1 MRVFISRLLAML
13 LLLSTVLTCLI
24 ACNKNSDNDSGN
36 KPTEAPA
43 TNAPATEAP
52 ATDAPTEAPTEEP
65 TEAPTKEPSEDATE
79 APKHEHI
86 DYVERVKLDMSS
98 DTFKQEVS
106 VKFFIDGDT
115 THFNVPSSLDKTGV
129 MKARYLAVNTPE
141 STGKIEEWGK
151 AASNFTK
158 EKLSSA
164 VSIIAESDDNSW
176 NYDGNGRYLVWIWYQ
191 PAEGAE
197 YRNLNIELLQ
207 NGLAVGSSAA
217 EGRYGESAVAAIAQA
232 TIEKLYIFSDDLD
245 PSFPYGEA
253 TSVTL
258 KELRSNIASYEGTKV
273 SFEGIVTCNSDW
285 TAYVEAYDAETEM
298 YYGVQVFYGYNST
311 LINPLA
317 QGNRVRIVGV
327 VNSHNGTYQ
336 VSGLFYKPMEPDNPA
351 NTAKLESGLTPAF
364 TETDAATFV
373 GEKTITVG
381 EEEKTYKYA
390 DLAMSTSISMKDLR
404 VVDIYTTTNEA
415 SSDKGAMT
423 LTCKVGDITISVRTE
438 VLKDADKNLVTAEY
452 FEGKTIDV
460 KGIVDYYDYE
470 NTGNGTYQI
479 RVYSLSDITVH

>member
-1 MRVFISRLLAML
+1 MRVFTNRLLAIL
-13 LLLSTVLTCLI
+13 LLLSIVLTCLV
-24 ACNKNSDNDSGN
+24 ACNNDT
-36 KPTEAPA
+36 PDV
-43 TNAPATEAP
+43 
-52 ATDAPTEAPTEEP
+52 TDAGTEAPT
-65 TEAPTKEPSEDATE
+65 D

-86 DYVERVKLDMSS
+86 DYVEKVKLDMSS
-98 DTFKQEVS
+98 DTLKQEVT

-115 THFNVPSSLDKTGV
+115 THFNVPVSVDKTGV

-151 AASNFTK
+151 TASNFTK

-164 VSIIAESDDNSW
+164 VSILVESDDNTW
-176 NYDGNGRYLVWIWYQ
+176 NFDGNGRHLVWIWYK

-207 NGLAVGSSAA
+207 NGLAVGSGAA
-217 EGRYGESAVAAIAQA
+217 SGRYGESAVAAIAQA

-258 KELRSNIASYEGTKV
+258 KELRTNIESYSGQKV

-285 TAYVEAYDAETEM
+285 TAYVEAYDAETDM

-327 VNSHNGTYQ
+327 VNQHNGTYQ
-336 VSGLFYKPMEPDNPA
+336 VSGLFYKPMEPNNPA
-351 NTAKLESGLTPAF
+351 NTAKLESGHTPAF
-364 TETDAATFV
+364 KETTAADFV
-373 GEKTITVG
+373 GNKTITVG
-381 EEEKTYKYA
+381 EEEKTFAYA
-390 DLAMSTSISMKDLR
+390 DLAMSTSISMKDL
-404 VVDIYTTTNEA
+404 VITDIYTTTNET
-415 SSDKGAMT
+415 SNDKGAMT
-423 LTCKVGDITISVRTE
+423 LTCRVGDVTISVRTE
-438 VLKDADKNLVTAEY
+438 VLKDADKNIVTADY
-452 FEGKTIDV
+452 FRDKTIDV

-470 NTGNGTYQI
+470 NTGNGIYQI

>member
-1 MRVFISRLLAML
+1 MRVFTNRLLAML
-13 LLLSTVLTCLI
+13 LLLSIVLTCLV
-24 ACNKNSDNDSGN
+24 ACN
-36 KPTEAPA
+36 TETPD
-43 TNAPATEAP
+43 
-52 ATDAPTEAPTEEP
+52 ATDAGTEAPT
-65 TEAPTKEPSEDATE
+65 A
-79 APKHEHI
+79 APKPEHEHV
-86 DYVERVKLDMSS
+86 DYVEKVKLDMSS
-98 DTFKQEVS
+98 DTLKQEVS

-115 THFNVPSSLDKTGV
+115 THFNVPVSVDKTGV

-151 AASNFTK
+151 TASNFTK

-164 VSIIAESDDNSW
+164 VSILVESDDNTW
-176 NYDGNGRYLVWIWYQ
+176 NFDGNGRHLVWIWYK

-207 NGLAVGSSAA
+207 NGLAVGSGAA
-217 EGRYGESAVAAIAQA
+217 SGRYGESAVAAIAQA
-232 TIEKLYIFSDDLD
+232 TTEKLYIFSDDLD

-258 KELRSNIASYEGTKV
+258 KELRTNIESYSGQKV

-285 TAYVEAYDAETEM
+285 TAYVEAYDAETDM

-327 VNSHNGTYQ
+327 VNQHNGTYQ
-336 VSGLFYKPMEPDNPA
+336 VSGLFYKPMEPNNPA
-351 NTAKLESGLTPAF
+351 NTAKLDSGHTPAF
-364 TETDAATFV
+364 KETTAADFV
-373 GEKTITVG
+373 GTKTILVG
-381 EEEKTYKYA
+381 EEEKTFKYA
-390 DLAMSTSISMKDLR
+390 DLAMSTSISMKDL
-404 VVDIYTTTNEA
+404 VVTDIYTTTNET

-423 LTCKVGDITISVRTE
+423 LTCRVGDVTISVRTE
-438 VLKDADKNLVTAEY
+438 VLKDADKNLVTADY
-452 FEGKTIDV
+452 FRDRTIDV
-460 KGIVDYYDYE
+460 KGIVDYYDFE

-479 RVYSLSDITVH
+479 RVYTLADITVH

>member
-1 MRVFISRLLAML
+1 MRVFTDRLLAML
-13 LLLSTVLTCLI
+13 LLLSIVLTCLV
-24 ACNKNSDNDSGN
+24 ACNND
-36 KPTEAPA
+36 TPA
-43 TNAPATEAP
+43 DENGS
-52 ATDAPTEAPTEEP
+52 DAPT
-65 TEAPTKEPSEDATE
+65 DATE

-86 DYVERVKLDMSS
+86 DYVEKVKLDMSS
-98 DTFKQEVS
+98 DTLKQEVT

-115 THFNVPSSLDKTGV
+115 THFNVPESLDRTGV

-151 AASNFTK
+151 TASNFTK

-164 VSIIAESDDNSW
+164 VSILVESDSNKW
-176 NYDGNGRYLVWIWYQ
+176 NYDGNGRFLVWIWYKT
-191 PAEGAE
+191 AEDAE

-207 NGLAVGSSAA
+207 NGLAVGSGAA
-217 EGRYGESAVAAIAQA
+217 SGRYGEDAVAAIAQA
-232 TIEKLYIFSDDLD
+232 TTEKLYIFSDDLD
-245 PSFPYGEA
+245 PTFPYGEA

-258 KELRSNIASYEGTKV
+258 KELRTNIESYSGAKV

-285 TAYVEAYDAETEM
+285 TAYVEAYDAETNM

-311 LINPLA
+311 LITPLA

-327 VNSHNGTYQ
+327 VNQHNGTYQ
-336 VSGLFYKPMEPDNPA
+336 VSGLFYKAMEPDNPA

-373 GEKTITVG
+373 GDKTILVG
-381 EEEKTYKYA
+381 EEEKTFKYA
-390 DLAMSTSISMKDLR
+390 DLVMSTSISMKDL
-404 VVDIYTTTNEA
+404 VVTDIYTTTNET
-415 SSDKGAMT
+415 SDDKGAMT

-438 VLKDADKNLVTAEY
+438 VLKDADKNIVTADY
-452 FEGKTIDV
+452 FRDRTIDV

-479 RVYSLSDITVH
+479 RVYSLADITVH

>member
-1 MRVFISRLLAML
+1 MRVFTNRLLAML
-13 LLLSTVLTCLI
+13 LLLSIVLTCLV
-24 ACNKNSDNDSGN
+24 ACNNDT
-36 KPTEAPA
+36 PDV
-43 TNAPATEAP
+43 
-52 ATDAPTEAPTEEP
+52 TDAGTEAPT
-65 TEAPTKEPSEDATE
+65 D

-86 DYVERVKLDMSS
+86 DYVEKVKLDMSS
-98 DTFKQEVS
+98 DTLKQEVS

-115 THFNVPSSLDKTGV
+115 THFNVPVSVDKTGV

-151 AASNFTK
+151 TASNFTK

-164 VSIIAESDDNSW
+164 VSILVESDDNTW
-176 NYDGNGRYLVWIWYQ
+176 NFDGNGRHLVWIWYK

-207 NGLAVGSSAA
+207 NGLAVGSGAA
-217 EGRYGESAVAAIAQA
+217 SGRYGESAVAAIAQA
-232 TIEKLYIFSDDLD
+232 TTEKLYIFSDDLD

-258 KELRSNIASYEGTKV
+258 KELRTNIESYAGQKV

-285 TAYVEAYDAETEM
+285 TAYVEAYDAETDM

-327 VNSHNGTYQ
+327 VNQHNGTYQ
-336 VSGLFYKPMEPDNPA
+336 VSGLFYKPMEPNNPA
-351 NTAKLESGLTPAF
+351 NTAKLDSGHTPAF
-364 TETDAATFV
+364 KETTAADFV
-373 GEKTITVG
+373 GNKTIMVG
-381 EEEKTYKYA
+381 EEEKTFKYA
-390 DLAMSTSISMKDLR
+390 DLAMSTSISMKDL
-404 VVDIYTTTNEA
+404 VVTDIYTTTNET

-423 LTCKVGDITISVRTE
+423 LTCRVGDVTISVRTE
-438 VLKDADKNLVTAEY
+438 VLKDADKNLVTADY
-452 FEGKTIDV
+452 FRDRTIDV
-460 KGIVDYYDYE
+460 KGIVDYYDFE

-479 RVYSLSDITVH
+479 RVYTLADITVH

>member
-1 MRVFISRLLAML
+1 MRVFNNRLWAML
-13 LLLSTVLTCLI
+13 LLLSIVITCLV
-24 ACNKNSDNDSGN
+24 ACDGADANATATPD
-36 KPTEAPA
+36 AP
-43 TNAPATEAP
+43 
-52 ATDAPTEAPTEEP
+52 TDAPA
-65 TEAPTKEPSEDATE
+65 
-79 APKHEHI
+79 HVHV
-86 DYVERVKLDMSS
+86 DYVDQVKLDMSS
-98 DTFKQEVS
+98 DTLKQEVT

-115 THFNVPSSLDKTGV
+115 THFNVPVSMDATGV

-151 AASNFTK
+151 TASNFTK
-158 EKLSSA
+158 EKLSGA
-164 VSIIAESDDNSW
+164 TSIIVESDDNSW

-191 PAEGAE
+191 PSEGAE

-207 NGLAVGSSAA
+207 NGLAVGSSAS

-232 TIEKLYIFSDDLD
+232 TTEELYIFSDDLD
-245 PSFPYGEA
+245 PTFPYGEA

-258 KELRSNIASYEGTKV
+258 KELRTNIESYNGTKV

-285 TAYVEAYDAETEM
+285 TAYVEAYDAETDM

-327 VNSHNGTYQ
+327 VNEHNGTFQ
-336 VSGLFYKPMEPDNPA
+336 VSGLFYKAMEPNNPA

-364 TETDAATFV
+364 TETEAATFAGNV
-373 GEKTITVG
+373 TITVG
-381 EEEKTYKYA
+381 EEEKTFKYA
-390 DLAMSTSISMKDLR
+390 DLVMSTSISMKNL
-404 VVDIYTTTNEA
+404 VVTDIYTTTNET
-415 SSDKGAMT
+415 SDDKGAMT
-423 LTCKVGDITISVRTE
+423 LTCKVGDVTVSVRTE

-460 KGIVDYYDYE
+460 RGIVDYYDYG

-479 RVYSLSDITVH
+479 RVYSLSDITLH

>member
-1 MRVFISRLLAML
+1 ML
-13 LLLSTVLTCLI
+13 LLLSIALTCLV
-24 ACNKNSDNDSGN
+24 ACNLED
-36 KPTEAPA
+36 TEA
-43 TNAPATEAP
+43 ESG
-52 ATDAPTEAPTEEP
+52 TDAPTEAPKPE
-65 TEAPTKEPSEDATE
+65 
-79 APKHEHI
+79 HEHV
-86 DYVERVKLDMSS
+86 DYVEKVKLDMSS
-98 DTFKQEVS
+98 DTLKQEVS

-115 THFNVPSSLDKTGV
+115 THFNVPVSVDKTGV

-151 AASNFTK
+151 TASNFTK

-164 VSIIAESDDNSW
+164 ASILVESDDNTW
-176 NYDGNGRYLVWIWYQ
+176 NFDGNGRFLVWIWYQ
-191 PAEGAE
+191 PTEGAE

-207 NGLAVGSSAA
+207 NGLAVGSGAA
-217 EGRYGESAVAAIAQA
+217 SGRYGESAVAAIAQA
-232 TIEKLYIFSDDLD
+232 TIEKLYIFSDDID

-258 KELRSNIASYEGTKV
+258 KELRTNIESYAGAKV

-285 TAYVEAYDAETEM
+285 TAYVETYDAETDM

-327 VNSHNGTYQ
+327 VNQHNGAYQ
-336 VSGLFYKPMEPDNPA
+336 VSGLFYKPMEPNNPA

-364 TETDAATFV
+364 TETSAADFV
-373 GEKTITVG
+373 GDITLLVG
-381 EEEKTYKYA
+381 EEEKTFKYA
-390 DLAMSTSISMKDLR
+390 EIAMSTSISMKDL
-404 VVDIYTTTNEA
+404 VVTDIYTTTNET

-423 LTCKVGDITISVRTE
+423 LTCRVGDVTISVRTE
-438 VLKDADKNLVTAEY
+438 VLKDADKNIVTADY
-452 FEGKTIDV
+452 FRDKTIDV

>member
-1 MRVFISRLLAML
+1 MRVFTNRLLAML
-13 LLLSTVLTCLI
+13 LLLSIVITCLV
-24 ACNKNSDNDSGN
+24 ACNNDT
-36 KPTEAPA
+36 PDV
-43 TNAPATEAP
+43 
-52 ATDAPTEAPTEEP
+52 TDAGTEAPT
-65 TEAPTKEPSEDATE
+65 D

-86 DYVERVKLDMSS
+86 DYVEKVKLDMSS
-98 DTFKQEVS
+98 DTLKQEVS

-115 THFNVPSSLDKTGV
+115 THFNVPVSVDKTGV

-151 AASNFTK
+151 TASNFTK

-164 VSIIAESDDNSW
+164 VSILVESDDNTW
-176 NYDGNGRYLVWIWYQ
+176 NFDGNGRHLVWIWYK

-207 NGLAVGSSAA
+207 NGLAVGSGAA
-217 EGRYGESAVAAIAQA
+217 SGRYGENAVAAIAQA
-232 TIEKLYIFSDDLD
+232 TTEKLYIFSDDLD
-245 PSFPYGEA
+245 PSVPYGEA

-258 KELRSNIASYEGTKV
+258 KELRTNIESYAGQKV

-285 TAYVEAYDAETEM
+285 TAYVEAYDAETDM

-327 VNSHNGTYQ
+327 VNQHNGTYQ
-336 VSGLFYKPMEPDNPA
+336 VSGLFYKPMEPNNPA
-351 NTAKLESGLTPAF
+351 NTAKLDSGHTPAF
-364 TETDAATFV
+364 KETTAADFV
-373 GEKTITVG
+373 GSKTIMVG
-381 EEEKTYKYA
+381 EEEKTFKYA
-390 DLAMSTSISMKDLR
+390 DLAMSTSISMKDL
-404 VVDIYTTTNEA
+404 VVTDIYTTTNET

-423 LTCKVGDITISVRTE
+423 LTCRVGDVTISVRTE
-438 VLKDADKNLVTAEY
+438 VLKDADKNLVTADY
-452 FEGKTIDV
+452 FRDRTIDV
-460 KGIVDYYDYE
+460 KGIVDYYDFE

-479 RVYSLSDITVH
+479 RVYTLADITVH